1 MTGLTATIRVAR
13 QTGFVLD
20 AAVVASRDATVA
32 ILGPSGAGKS
42 TLVEALAGLVP
53 IEAGCIDLDGRVL
66 DDPRTG
72 VFVDAD
78 ERRFGVVFQHYAL
91 FPHLDALANVAFGL
105 RSTGMNRRDADH
117 LARSWL
123 DRFGLGDHGRSLP
136 ADLSGGQ
143 QQRVAL
149 ARALASEPD
158 VLLLDE
164 PLSALDVA
172 TRARLRK
179 DLARHLASFD
189 GPRLLITHDPTEA
202 FTLAD
207 VIYVLEGGTVT
218 QVGSPEDI
226 RLRPTTPY
234 AADLGGVNLL
244 EGVASQGVVSC
255 SGHPLVIAD
264 RTLDGP
270 VLITIRPEAV
280 VLHDVQPE
288 GSARNVWRT
297 VIDEVEPLGDV
308 VRLALAG
315 PLPVTVEV
323 TKESAQTMALQPG
336 RSVWASV
343 KATEIGVAPDG
354 S

>member
-1 MTGLTATIRVAR
+1 MNGLTATIRVAR
-13 QTGFVLD
+13 PTGFVLD
-20 AAVVASRDATVA
+20 AAIGASRDATVA
-32 ILGPSGAGKS
+32 ILGPSGSGKS

-53 IEAGCIDLDGRVL
+53 IEAGCVDLDGRVL
-66 DDPRTG
+66 DDPRAG

-105 RSTGMNRRDADH
+105 RSTGVHRRDADVV
-117 LARSWL
+117 ARSWL
-123 DRFGLGDHGRSLP
+123 DRFGLGDHARSRP
-136 ADLSGGQ
+136 GNLSGGQ

-172 TRARLRK
+172 TRAALRR
-179 DLARHLASFD
+179 DLAGHLASFD

-202 FTLAD
+202 FILAD
-207 VIYVLEGGTVT
+207 VIYVLEGGSVT

-244 EGVASQGVVSC
+244 GGVASGGIVSC
-255 SGHPLVIAD
+255 SGHRLVIAD
-264 RTLDGP
+264 QALEGP
-270 VLITIRPEAV
+270 VLVTIRPEAV
-280 VLHDVQPE
+280 VLHEIEPE

-297 VIDEVEPLGDV
+297 AIDEVEPLGDV
-308 VRLALAG
+308 VRIALAE

-323 TKESAQTMALQPG
+323 TKQSALTMALEPG

-343 KATEIGVAPDG
+343 KATEIGVAPDA